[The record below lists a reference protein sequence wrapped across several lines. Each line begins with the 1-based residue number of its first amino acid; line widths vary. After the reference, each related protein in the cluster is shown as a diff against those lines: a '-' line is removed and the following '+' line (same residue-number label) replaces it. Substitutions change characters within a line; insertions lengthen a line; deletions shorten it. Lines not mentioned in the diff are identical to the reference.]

1 MAVISDGGKRKRPRV
16 PVPRAPLPPRPT
28 YTPTPTYTAPVVRL
42 TGATTPPVP
51 KPTPTV
57 APVVRLTGDT
67 TARTPTYTHEE
78 TRLAQ
83 YDRGVPTAPS
93 LAPTSI
99 NVASMLSGMQPTT
112 PSVPT
117 ADSRFVDPRLG
128 PTPPQ
133 ETQIQDPYL
142 RTLSQLGISLPETYA
157 HEEFRLTQYDRTIP
171 GGRGGEYD
179 YADYPVALATRSVF
193 GLGVLPESLS
203 TEIASQMPWD
213 QFGYSSTDQFLT
225 DLGYY
230 YDDAAGHWRLGDPGG
245 DGFVAGDGE
254 GGDADGGRTGATS
267 YQRATTGTGYTGRYA
282 GASTGLINWRIG
294 F

>member
-1 MAVISDGGKRKRPRV
+1 MAVISNGGKRKRPRV

-28 YTPTPTYTAPVVRL
+28 YTPPPDAPVVRF
-42 TGATTPPVP
+42 TGATTPAV
-51 KPTPTV
+51 PTV
-57 APVVRLTGDT
+57 APVVRFTGDT

-83 YDRGVPTAPS
+83 YDRGVPTTPVES
-93 LAPTSI
+93 VAPTSI
-99 NVASMLSGMQPTT
+99 NVASMLAGIQPT
-112 PSVPT
+112 VPT
-117 ADSRFVDPRLG
+117 AASRFVDPRLG
-128 PTPPQ
+128 PMPPS

-142 RTLSQLGISLPETYA
+142 RTLSQLGISLPETYT

-203 TEIASQMPWD
+203 TDIASQMPWD

-245 DGFVAGDGE
+245 DGFVAGDGTR
-254 GGDADGGRTGATS
+254 DGGARTGATS